1 MTSDL
6 DLWQTSNW
14 QMPERS
20 RLYRIAPLGN
30 DSIMREALHSVL
42 IRLALAHTVSPLV
55 LMRREIVPET
65 RIRHTKHS
73 SSFTES
79 HLKTMNGVGKY
90 AAEFT
95 RKLEDLTSQQK
106 LSECSFML
114 WSGLLDPR
122 ALGLLYTHPR
132 WCPMCFLEWR
142 DAGHEPYLPL
152 IWQAAPI
159 LVCPVHSMALQHE
172 CPSCRRIQPF
182 VPRHAHVDFCSRC
195 GSWLA
200 ANHKELKGIVKA
212 SRISP
217 RQRYNIDAIGEMI
230 LHGPEISELLTA
242 QHLQTRIAEIAE
254 RHFDGTVANIERALG
269 FTKRVISQW
278 RYRNVQPSLPALLL
292 MTQGLRTTPVAFLRD
307 GLDDSFTAPPQRQ
320 FRPPTRRTLDL
331 SVKQR
336 TALTDALRNII
347 AEGYSEFPMKD
358 VAERLGYKYTYL
370 RYWFE
375 DECRQISRLHRH
387 WVLAQRKEKEVRDA
401 ELTTQLVRAVYST
414 YAHVTRRHIEK
425 CLREAG
431 LSLANPV
438 VREAANRVKFDHFS
452 ACRPVQHHDPT
463 SALAYGEHGPKDC
476 HPPD

>member
-1 MTSDL
+1 MTSDD
-6 DLWQTSNW
+6 DLWQTANW

-95 RKLEDLTSQQK
+95 RKLEDLTGQQK
-106 LSECSFML
+106 LNECSFMQ

-142 DAGHEPYLPL
+142 DAGHEPYLAL

-172 CPSCRRIQPF
+172 CPSCRRVQPF

-200 ANHKELKGIVKA
+200 ANYKELRGIVKE

-230 LHGPEISELLTA
+230 LRGPEISELLTA
-242 QHLQTRIAEIAE
+242 QHLQTRIAEIAD
-254 RHFDGTVANIERALG
+254 RHFGGTVANIERALS

-278 RYRNVQPSLPALLL
+278 RYRDVQPSLPALLL

-307 GLDDSFTAPPQRQ
+307 GLDASFAAPPQRQ
-320 FRPPTRRTLDL
+320 FRPPSRRTLEL

-336 TALTDALRNII
+336 NALTEALRNII
-347 AEGYSEFPMKD
+347 AEGYSECPMKD
-358 VAERLGYKYTYL
+358 VAEKLGYKYTYL

-375 DECRQISRLHRH
+375 DECRQISKLHRQ
-387 WVLAQRKEKEVRDA
+387 WILAQRLEKERRDA
-401 ELTTQLVRAVYST
+401 ALATQVVRALYST
-414 YAHVTRRHIEK
+414 QAHVPRRHTEK
-425 CLREAG
+425 CLRNVG
-431 LSLANPV
+431 LSLASPV
-438 VREAANRVKFDHFS
+438 VREAANRVKDEHFS
-452 ACRPVQHHDPT
+452 ACRTMQHSDSNET
-463 SALAYGEHGPKDC
+463 FASAEQQSEDSNPSD
-476 HPPD
+476 

>member
-1 MTSDL
+1 MTSD
-6 DLWQTSNW
+6 DNLWQTANW

-106 LSECSFML
+106 LNECSFMQ

-142 DAGHEPYLPL
+142 DAGHEPYLAL

-200 ANHKELKGIVKA
+200 ANHKELRGIVKA

-278 RYRNVQPSLPALLL
+278 RYRNVQPSLPSLLL
-292 MTQGLRTTPVAFLRD
+292 MTQGLRTTPIAFLRD
-307 GLDDSFTAPPQRQ
+307 GLDDSFAAPPQRQ

-336 TALTDALRNII
+336 NALTEALQNII
-347 AEGYSEFPMKD
+347 AEGYSKHPMKD
-358 VAERLGYKYTYL
+358 VAEKLGYKYTYL

-387 WVLAQRKEKEVRDA
+387 WVLAQRKEKEVHDA
-401 ELTTQLVRAVYST
+401 ELATQLVQALYSSQ
-414 YAHVTRRHIEK
+414 AHVTRRHMEN
-425 CLREAG
+425 CLRDAG

-438 VREAANRVKFDHFS
+438 VRKAANDVKIVYFS
-452 ACRPVQHHDPT
+452 VHRATRHSESNDTPASPEHRNGDPSPT
-463 SALAYGEHGPKDC
+463 D
-476 HPPD
+476 

>member
-1 MTSDL
+1 
-6 DLWQTSNW
+6 
-14 QMPERS
+14 
-20 RLYRIAPLGN
+20 
-30 DSIMREALHSVL
+30 
-42 IRLALAHTVSPLV
+42 
-55 LMRREIVPET
+55 
-65 RIRHTKHS
+65 
-73 SSFTES
+73 
-79 HLKTMNGVGKY
+79 
-90 AAEFT
+90 
-95 RKLEDLTSQQK
+95 
-106 LSECSFML
+106 
-114 WSGLLDPR
+114 
-122 ALGLLYTHPR
+122 
-132 WCPMCFLEWR
+132 
-142 DAGHEPYLPL
+142 
-152 IWQAAPI
+152 
-159 LVCPVHSMALQHE
+159 
-172 CPSCRRIQPF
+172 
-182 VPRHAHVDFCSRC
+182 
-195 GSWLA
+195 
-200 ANHKELKGIVKA
+200 
-212 SRISP
+212 
-217 RQRYNIDAIGEMI
+217 
-230 LHGPEISELLTA
+230 
-242 QHLQTRIAEIAE
+242 
-254 RHFDGTVANIERALG
+254 
-269 FTKRVISQW
+269 
-278 RYRNVQPSLPALLL
+278 

-401 ELTTQLVRAVYST
+401 ELATQIVRAVYST

-463 SALAYGEHGPKDC
+463 DALAYGEHGPKDC